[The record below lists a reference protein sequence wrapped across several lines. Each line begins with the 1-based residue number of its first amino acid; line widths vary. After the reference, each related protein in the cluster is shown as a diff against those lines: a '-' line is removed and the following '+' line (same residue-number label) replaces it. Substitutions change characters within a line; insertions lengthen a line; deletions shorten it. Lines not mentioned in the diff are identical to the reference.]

1 MMANQ
6 DTAKANSWT
15 LKRKIQVLSISLV
28 VATSFIL
35 FGVLMY
41 SLNKMG
47 NELTSELIL
56 TKLHGDVHS
65 LEQYV
70 AAEYGGLML
79 QDGVLSA
86 ENGEPVEGEFSM
98 LDRFYE
104 ETGSMATI
112 FKSEHDDFLRVTTNI
127 LDENGQRAVDTRLG
141 REHPG
146 RRDIL
151 NGEMYVGEANLL
163 GAHYLVAYNPFF
175 DEGRNLIGVMFV
187 GIPTAEAEGIVS
199 ANIRNTFV
207 TVLALLL
214 FVIALGIFISTRFS
228 NKIMASLGQIITALQ
243 TGAEHID
250 SSSVQLSGSSQEL
263 AESSSEQAASLQQTT
278 SSLEEMT
285 GQTKQT
291 AENAGQAEHAM
302 KEASPLVESGVRA
315 MERMTESMGEIKE
328 ASMET
333 SKIIKTIDD
342 IAFQTNLLALNA
354 AVEAARAGE
363 AGKGFA
369 VVAEEVR
376 SLAQRSAEAAQN
388 TSALIQKSQE
398 SSERGGTVV
407 LEVSENL
414 KKIEQSI
421 SGVHTLVTEISAA
434 AGEQA
439 NGISEMN
446 SVMLEMDK
454 VVQNNA
460 SASEETAS
468 SAEELSSQAA
478 ELHHVVEKLIEIVG
492 SDNAFS
498 SNGPGYESSS
508 KYNSGQM
515 QAGYGNGSY
524 GESRSISFEQDDDEG
539 LNDKFSQNPGRKGE
553 GGMGRQNGGN
563 GKPKNSR
570 QARELIPLDDDDF
583 SDF

>member
-1 MMANQ
+1 MSNQ
-6 DTAKANSWT
+6 DNIKANRWT
-15 LKRKIQVLSISLV
+15 FKRKIQVLSISLV
-28 VATSFIL
+28 LATSFIL

-56 TKLHGDVHS
+56 TKLHGDVYS

-98 LDRFYE
+98 LDRFFE

-127 LDENGQRAVDTRLG
+127 LDESGQRAVGTRLG

-151 NGEMYVGEANLL
+151 NGQMYVGEANLF
-163 GAHYLVAYNPFF
+163 GERFFVAYNPFF
-175 DEGRNLIGVMFV
+175 DDGQNLIGIIFV
-187 GIPTAEAEGIVS
+187 GIPTAQAEGIVS

-207 TVLALLL
+207 SALILLL
-214 FVIALGIFISTRFS
+214 IVITLGILISTKFS
-228 NKIMASLGQIITALQ
+228 NKIMTSLGKVITALQ

-285 GQTKQT
+285 SQTKQT

-302 KEASPLVESGVRA
+302 KEASPLVESGVQA
-315 MERMTESMGEIKE
+315 MERMTQSMGEIKE

-407 LEVSENL
+407 LDVSENL

-439 NGISEMN
+439 NGIQEMN

-478 ELHHVVEKLIEIVG
+478 ELHHVVEQLIEIVG
-492 SDNAFS
+492 TDNSFTD
-498 SNGPGYESSS
+498 NGPGYKNIS
-508 KYNSGQM
+508 KYNSGLM
-515 QAGYGNGSY
+515 ETTNGNGSY
-524 GESRSISFEQDDDEG
+524 EESYSISFEQNEEERF
-539 LNDKFSQNPGRKGE
+539 NDNFSQKTGLKNEDAK
-553 GGMGRQNGGN
+553 GRQSSGN